1 MTLRT
6 PFCPF
11 VALEMTQLGTP
22 FRRLTLLF
30 AVALAACAP
39 PPTARVVAAP
49 APLPIKYVAPELGLN
64 NSGLD
69 TSIAGK
75 LDKIVKT
82 AIEEAVAP
90 GAAIAVGRNGRIA
103 YMKGYGYI
111 DWNQPG
117 SPVVD
122 TNTLYDLASLTKVI
136 ATTTLAMILEE
147 GGQLDLNRTVA
158 SYLPEFNSPEKAQ
171 ITVKQILTHS
181 GGLEAGANIY
191 ATARGRDQYL
201 YQINARPLE
210 YTPGTSMVYS
220 DWDMII
226 LQLVMERIT
235 GKTLDVLA
243 SEKIFKPLGM
253 IDTQFQPSISLRPRI
268 APTQVD
274 DARGGLL
281 WGNVHDENAWAM
293 GGVAGHAGLF
303 STAKDL
309 ALFSMMILNGGEGVN
324 GVRIVKPA
332 TIARWTARQGK
343 ESTRALGWDSPEG
356 GSSAGQFFS
365 PWSFGHTGFTGTSI
379 WIDPEKDLFVVVLT
393 NRVNPSRNNNR
404 HVQLRRDVADAVQ
417 QAVLGARIVNWEA
430 R

>member
-1 MTLRT
+1 MKS
-6 PFCPF
+6 
-11 VALEMTQLGTP
+11 
-22 FRRLTLLF
+22 FRFATILLL
-30 AVALAACAP
+30 AAACAP
-39 PPTARVVAAP
+39 PPPARVVVAP
-49 APLPIKYVAPELGLN
+49 PPPIKYLEPEVGLN

-69 TSIAGK
+69 PALAGK
-75 LDKIVKT
+75 LDKLVKT
-82 AIEEAVAP
+82 AIGEAVAP
-90 GAAIAVGRNGRIA
+90 GVAIAVGRNGHIA

-117 SPVVD
+117 SPAVD

-147 GGQLDLNRTVA
+147 AGQLDINRTVV

-171 ITVKQILTHS
+171 ITVKQLLTHS

-191 ATARGRDQYL
+191 RTARGRDQYL

-210 YTPGTSMVYS
+210 YTPGTNMIYS
-220 DWDMII
+220 DWDMIL
-226 LQLVMERIT
+226 LQLVMERIS

-243 SEKIFKPLGM
+243 AEKIFRPLGM

-274 DARGGLL
+274 EARGGLL
-281 WGNVHDENAWAM
+281 WGTVHDENAWAM

-324 GVRIVKPA
+324 GVRIVKPP

-343 ESTRALGWDSPEG
+343 ESTRTLGWDSPEG

-393 NRVNPSRNNNR
+393 NRVNPTGNNNR
-404 HVQLRRDVADAVQ
+404 HVQLRRDVADMVQ

>member
-1 MTLRT
+1 MKSFR
-6 PFCPF
+6 F
-11 VALEMTQLGTP
+11 ALILIT
-22 FRRLTLLF
+22 
-30 AVALAACAP
+30 AAACAP
-39 PPTARVVAAP
+39 PPPARVVAAP
-49 APLPIKYVAPELGLN
+49 PTPIKYMEPEVGLN

-69 TSIAGK
+69 PALAGK
-75 LDKIVKT
+75 LDKLVKT

-90 GAAIAVGRNGRIA
+90 GVAIAVGRNGHIA

-117 SPVVD
+117 SPAVD

-147 GGQLDLNRTVA
+147 AGQLDINRTVV

-171 ITVKQILTHS
+171 ITVKQLLTHS

-210 YTPGTSMVYS
+210 YTPGTNMIYS
-220 DWDMII
+220 DWDMIL

-243 SEKIFKPLGM
+243 SEKIFRPLGM
-253 IDTQFQPSISLRPRI
+253 IDTQFQPPVSLRSRI

-274 DARGGLL
+274 DSRGGLL
-281 WGNVHDENAWAM
+281 WGSVHDENAWAL

-393 NRVNPSRNNNR
+393 NRVNPTRSNTR
-404 HVQLRRDVADAVQ
+404 HVQLRRDVADMVQ
-417 QAVLGARIVNWEA
+417 QSVLGARIVNWEA

>member
-1 MTLRT
+1 MKLRHT
-6 PFCPF
+6 P
-11 VALEMTQLGTP
+11 
-22 FRRLTLLF
+22 LF
-30 AVALAACAP
+30 FLAISACAP
-39 PPTARVVAAP
+39 PPAAKVAA
-49 APLPIKYVAPELGLN
+49 APTPIKYVPAQTGLN

-69 TSIAGK
+69 TTLPAT
-75 LDKIVKT
+75 LDKIVKI
-82 AIEEAVAP
+82 ALEEAVAP
-90 GAAIAVGRNGRIA
+90 GVAIAVGRNGHIA
-103 YMKGYGYI
+103 YMKGYGSI
-111 DWNQPG
+111 DWNKPS
-117 SPVVD
+117 SPAVD

-136 ATTTLAMILEE
+136 ATTTVAMILEE
-147 GGQLDLNRTVA
+147 NGQLDLNRTVA

-191 ATARGRDQYL
+191 QTARGREQYL
-201 YQINARPLE
+201 QQISARPLE
-210 YTPGTSMVYS
+210 YTPGTNMIYS

-243 SEKIFKPLGM
+243 AEKIFKPLGM
-253 IDTQFQPSISLRPRI
+253 TDTQFQPPVALRPRI
-268 APTQVD
+268 APTQED
-274 DARGGLL
+274 PARGGLL
-281 WGNVHDENAWAM
+281 WGSVHDENAWAM

-303 STAKDL
+303 STARDL
-309 ALFSMMILNGGEGVN
+309 ALFSMMILNGGEGAN
-324 GVRIVKPA
+324 GVRIAKPP
-332 TIARWTARQGK
+332 TIARWTSRQGK
-343 ESTRALGWDSPEG
+343 ESTRTLGWDSPDG

-393 NRVNPSRNNNR
+393 NRVNPTRSNTR

>member
-1 MTLRT
+1 MKS
-6 PFCPF
+6 
-11 VALEMTQLGTP
+11 
-22 FRRLTLLF
+22 LTFF
-30 AVALAACAP
+30 AVFALAALVACAP
-39 PPTARVVAAP
+39 PPPARVAVAA
-49 APLPIKYVAPELGLN
+49 APPPVTYAAPEVGLN

-69 TSIAGK
+69 TAIAGK

-90 GAAIAVGRNGRIA
+90 GVTIAVGRNGHIA

-117 SPVVD
+117 SPKAD

-147 GGQLDLNRTVA
+147 NGQLDISRTVV

-191 ATARGRDQYL
+191 ATARGREQYL

-210 YTPGTSMVYS
+210 YTPGSSMIYS

-243 SEKIFKPLGM
+243 NEKIFKPLGM
-253 IDTQFQPSISLRPRI
+253 IDTQFQPPITLRPRI

-274 DARGGLL
+274 EARGGLL
-281 WGNVHDENAWAM
+281 WGTVHDENAWAM

-309 ALFSMMILNGGEGVN
+309 ALFSMMILNGGEGAN

-393 NRVNPSRNNNR
+393 NRVNPTRNNTR

-417 QAVLGARIVNWEA
+417 QSVLGARIVNWEA

>member
-1 MTLRT
+1 MKS
-6 PFCPF
+6 
-11 VALEMTQLGTP
+11 VASLAVLSS
-22 FRRLTLLF
+22 L
-30 AVALAACAP
+30 AVASCAAP
-39 PPTARVVAAP
+39 PPPARVAAAP
-49 APLPIKYVAPELGLN
+49 TPIKYVEPQVGLN

-69 TSIAGK
+69 TSLVRV
-75 LDKIVKT
+75 LDKTVKT

-90 GAAIAVGRNGRIA
+90 GVAIAVGRNGHIA

-117 SPVVD
+117 SSPVD

-136 ATTTLAMILEE
+136 ATTTVAMILEE
-147 GGQLDLNRTVA
+147 KGQLDLNRTVV
-158 SYLPEFNSPEKAQ
+158 SYLPEFNSPEKSQ
-171 ITVKQILTHS
+171 ITVRQLLTHS
-181 GGLEAGANIY
+181 GGLEAGANLY
-191 ATARGRDQYL
+191 NTARGREQYL
-201 YQINARPLE
+201 AQINARPLQ
-210 YTPGTSMVYS
+210 YTPGTNMIYS
-220 DWDMII
+220 DWDMIV

-243 SEKIFKPLGM
+243 AEKIFRPLGM
-253 IDTQFQPSISLRPRI
+253 NDTQFQPPLTWRSRI

-274 DARGGLL
+274 DKRGGLL
-281 WGNVHDENAWAM
+281 WGTVHDENAWAM

-309 ALFSMMILNGGEGVN
+309 ALFSMMILNGGEGAN

-343 ESTRALGWDSPEG
+343 ESTRTLGWDSPDG

-393 NRVNPSRNNNR
+393 NRVNPIASNTR

-417 QAVLGARIVNWEA
+417 QAVLGARIVNWEN

>member
-1 MTLRT
+1 MKS
-6 PFCPF
+6 
-11 VALEMTQLGTP
+11 
-22 FRRLTLLF
+22 FRF
-30 AVALAACAP
+30 AIILASAAACAP
-39 PPTARVVAAP
+39 PPPARVVAAP
-49 APLPIKYVAPELGLN
+49 PVPIKYIEPEVGLN

-69 TSIAGK
+69 PALAGK
-75 LDKIVKT
+75 LDKLVKT

-90 GAAIAVGRNGRIA
+90 GVAIAVGRNGHIA

-117 SPVVD
+117 SPAVD

-147 GGQLDLNRTVA
+147 AGQLDINRTVV

-171 ITVKQILTHS
+171 ITVKQLLTHS

-210 YTPGTSMVYS
+210 YTPGTNMIYS
-220 DWDMII
+220 DWDMIL
-226 LQLVMERIT
+226 LQMVMERIS

-243 SEKIFKPLGM
+243 GERIFRPLGM
-253 IDTQFQPSISLRPRI
+253 VDTQFQPPISLRSRI

-274 DARGGLL
+274 EARGGLL
-281 WGNVHDENAWAM
+281 WGTVHDENAWAL

-393 NRVNPSRNNNR
+393 NRVNPTRNNTR
-404 HVQLRRDVADAVQ
+404 HVQLRRDVADMVQ

>member
-1 MTLRT
+1 MIVKLRRAYRSL
-6 PFCPF
+6 P
-11 VALEMTQLGTP
+11 L
-22 FRRLTLLF
+22 LTAFF
-30 AVALAACAP
+30 ASAACAP
-39 PPTARVVAAP
+39 ATPPAKIAGAP
-49 APLPIKYVAPELGLN
+49 TPIKYVPPQMGLN

-69 TSIAGK
+69 TALPAV

-82 AIEEAVAP
+82 ALEEAVAP
-90 GAAIAVGRNGRIA
+90 GVAIAVGRNGRIG

-111 DWNQPG
+111 DWNRPG
-117 SPVVD
+117 SPAVD

-136 ATTTLAMILEE
+136 ATTTVAMILEE
-147 GGQLDLNRTVA
+147 AGQLDLNRTVV
-158 SYLPEFNSPEKAQ
+158 SYLPQFNSPEKAQ

-181 GGLEAGANIY
+181 GGLEAGANIFG
-191 ATARGRDQYL
+191 TARGRDQYL

-210 YTPGTSMVYS
+210 YTPGTSMIYS

-226 LQLVMERIT
+226 LQLVMEKIT

-253 IDTQFQPSISLRPRI
+253 TDTQFQPPISLRPRI
-268 APTQVD
+268 APTQED
-274 DARGGLL
+274 PDRGGLL
-281 WGNVHDENAWAM
+281 WGQVHDENAYAM

-303 STAKDL
+303 STARDL
-309 ALFSMMILNGGEGVN
+309 ALFSMMILNGGEGAN
-324 GVRIVKPA
+324 GVRIAKPA

-343 ESTRALGWDSPEG
+343 ESTRTLGWDSPDG

-393 NRVNPSRNNNR
+393 NRVNPTRSNTR

-417 QAVLGARIVNWEA
+417 QAVLGARIVNWEN

>member
-1 MTLRT
+1 MKS
-6 PFCPF
+6 FF
-11 VALEMTQLGTP
+11 IAAISVVAVSSC
-22 FRRLTLLF
+22 
-30 AVALAACAP
+30 AAP
-39 PPTARVVAAP
+39 PPARSVAAP
-49 APLPIKYVAPELGLN
+49 PPPIKYVEPEVGLN

-69 TSIAGK
+69 PSLSSK
-75 LDKIVKT
+75 LDKIVKS
-82 AIEEAVAP
+82 AMEEAVAP
-90 GAAIAVGRNGRIA
+90 GVAIAVGRNGHIA

-117 SPVVD
+117 SPAVD

-147 GGQLDLNRTVA
+147 TGQLDLNRTVV

-171 ITVKQILTHS
+171 ITVKQLLTHS

-191 ATARGRDQYL
+191 TTARGRDQYL

-210 YTPGTSMVYS
+210 YTPGTNMIYS
-220 DWDMII
+220 DWDMI
-226 LQLVMERIT
+226 LMQLVMERIS

-243 SEKIFKPLGM
+243 AEKIFRPLGM
-253 IDTQFQPSISLRPRI
+253 IDTQFQPPMSMRSRI

-281 WGNVHDENAWAM
+281 WGTVHDENAWAI

-393 NRVNPSRNNNR
+393 NRVNPTRNNNR
-404 HVQLRRDVADAVQ
+404 HVQLRRDVADATQ

>member
-1 MTLRT
+1 MKSFRFVIITL
-6 PFCPF
+6 
-11 VALEMTQLGTP
+11 VSA
-22 FRRLTLLF
+22 
-30 AVALAACAP
+30 AACAAP
-39 PPTARVVAAP
+39 PPARVVAAP
-49 APLPIKYVAPELGLN
+49 PTPVRYIEPELGLN

-69 TSIAGK
+69 PALAGK
-75 LDKIVKT
+75 LDKLVKT

-90 GAAIAVGRNGRIA
+90 GVAIAVGRNGHIA

-147 GGQLDLNRTVA
+147 AGQLDLNRTIV

-171 ITVKQILTHS
+171 ITVKQLLTHS

-191 ATARGRDQYL
+191 STARGRDQYL
-201 YQINARPLE
+201 YQINNRPLE
-210 YTPGTSMVYS
+210 YTPGTNMIYS
-220 DWDMII
+220 DWDMIL
-226 LQLVMERIT
+226 LQLVMERIS

-243 SEKIFKPLGM
+243 GEKIFRPLGM
-253 IDTQFQPSISLRPRI
+253 VDTQFQPPISLRSRI

-281 WGNVHDENAWAM
+281 WGTVHDENAWAM

-303 STAKDL
+303 SSAKDL

-393 NRVNPSRNNNR
+393 NRVNPTRNNTR
-404 HVQLRRDVADAVQ
+404 HVQLRRDVADMVQ

>member
-1 MTLRT
+1 MHRSIVTASITL
-6 PFCPF
+6 
-11 VALEMTQLGTP
+11 V
-22 FRRLTLLF
+22 
-30 AVALAACAP
+30 AACAP
-39 PPTARVVAAP
+39 PPPARVAAP
-49 APLPIKYVAPELGLN
+49 TPTPHQYIAPEVGLN

-69 TSIAGK
+69 TSLASK

-90 GAAIAVGRNGRIA
+90 GVAIAVGRNGHIG

-117 SPVVD
+117 SPAVD
-122 TNTLYDLASLTKVI
+122 SNTLYDLASLTKVI

-147 GGQLDLNRTVA
+147 NGQLDLSRTVA

-191 ATARGRDQYL
+191 STARGRDQYL

-210 YTPGTSMVYS
+210 YTPGTNMIYS

-235 GKTLDVLA
+235 GKTLDILA
-243 SEKIFKPLGM
+243 SEKIFRPLGM
-253 IDTQFQPSISLRPRI
+253 IDTQFQPPLSLRSRI

-281 WGNVHDENAWAM
+281 WGAVHDENAWAM

-393 NRVNPSRNNNR
+393 NRVNPTRNNTR

>member
-1 MTLRT
+1 MK
-6 PFCPF
+6 
-11 VALEMTQLGTP
+11 
-22 FRRLTLLF
+22 F
-30 AVALAACAP
+30 AVSIVVVTVFGVAACAAP
-39 PPTARVVAAP
+39 QPARVVAAP
-49 APLPIKYVAPELGLN
+49 PAPIKYVEPQMGLN

-69 TSIAGK
+69 TSLVGK

-82 AIEEAVAP
+82 SIEEAVAP
-90 GAAIAVGRNGRIA
+90 GVAIAVGRNGHIG

-117 SPVVD
+117 SPAVD

-147 GGQLDLNRTVA
+147 AGQLDLNRTVV

-171 ITVKQILTHS
+171 ITVKQLLTHS
-181 GGLEAGANIY
+181 GGLEAGASIFR
-191 ATARGRDQYL
+191 TARGRDQYL
-201 YQINARPLE
+201 AQINARPLQ
-210 YTPGTSMVYS
+210 YTPGTNMIYS
-220 DWDMII
+220 DWDMIL
-226 LQLVMERIT
+226 LQLVMERIS

-243 SEKIFKPLGM
+243 AEKIFRPLGM
-253 IDTQFQPSISLRPRI
+253 IDTQFQPSMTLRPRI

-274 DARGGLL
+274 DDRGGLL
-281 WGNVHDENAWAM
+281 WGTVHDENAWAM

-393 NRVNPSRNNNR
+393 NRVNPTGNNNR

-417 QAVLGARIVNWEA
+417 QAVLGVRIVNWEA

>member
-1 MTLRT
+1 MKSFRFAVIT
-6 PFCPF
+6 F
-11 VALEMTQLGTP
+11 VA
-22 FRRLTLLF
+22 
-30 AVALAACAP
+30 AAGCAAP
-39 PPTARVVAAP
+39 PPARVVSAAP
-49 APLPIKYVAPELGLN
+49 TPVKYIDPEVGLN

-69 TSIAGK
+69 PALAGK

-90 GAAIAVGRNGRIA
+90 GVAIAVGRNGHIA

-147 GGQLDLNRTVA
+147 TGQLDINRTVV
-158 SYLPEFNSPEKAQ
+158 SYLPEFNSPEKSQ
-171 ITVKQILTHS
+171 ITVKQLLTHS
-181 GGLEAGANIY
+181 GGLEAGANIFT
-191 ATARGRDQYL
+191 TARGRDQYL
-201 YQINARPLE
+201 YQINNRPLE
-210 YTPGTSMVYS
+210 YTPGTNMIYS
-220 DWDMII
+220 DWDMIL
-226 LQLVMERIT
+226 LQLVMERIS
-235 GKTLDVLA
+235 GKTLDILA
-243 SEKIFKPLGM
+243 SEKIFRPLGM
-253 IDTQFQPSISLRPRI
+253 IDTQYQPPISLRSRI

-274 DARGGLL
+274 DSRGGLL
-281 WGNVHDENAWAM
+281 WGSVHDENAWAM

-303 STAKDL
+303 STARDL

-393 NRVNPSRNNNR
+393 NRVNPTRNNTR

-417 QAVLGARIVNWEA
+417 QSVLGARIVNWEA

>member
-1 MTLRT
+1 PDAASMKS
-6 PFCPF
+6 F
-11 VALEMTQLGTP
+11 VSLATICLVL
-22 FRRLTLLF
+22 
-30 AVALAACAP
+30 LAACAP
-39 PPTARVVAAP
+39 PPPTRAVTAP
-49 APLPIKYVAPELGLN
+49 PPPIKYIPPEVGLN

-69 TSIAGK
+69 TSLVGK

-90 GAAIAVGRNGRIA
+90 GVAIAVGRNGHIA

-147 GGQLDLNRTVA
+147 AGQLDLNRTVV

-171 ITVKQILTHS
+171 ITVRQLLTHS

-191 ATARGRDQYL
+191 QTARGRDQYL

-210 YTPGTSMVYS
+210 YTPGANMIYS
-220 DWDMII
+220 DWDMI
-226 LQLVMERIT
+226 LVQLVMERIT

-243 SEKIFKPLGM
+243 SEKIFRPLGM
-253 IDTQFQPSISLRPRI
+253 IDTQFQPPFTIRTRI

-281 WGNVHDENAWAM
+281 WGTVHDENAWAM

-309 ALFSMMILNGGEGVN
+309 ALFSMMILNGGEGAN
-324 GVRIVKPA
+324 GVRLVKPA

-404 HVQLRRDVADAVQ
+404 HVQLRRDVADATQ

>member
-1 MTLRT
+1 MKS
-6 PFCPF
+6 FCSIAILSLIGG
-11 VALEMTQLGTP
+11 VS
-22 FRRLTLLF
+22 
-30 AVALAACAP
+30 CAP
-39 PPTARVVAAP
+39 PPPVARIAVAP
-49 APLPIKYVAPELGLN
+49 TPIKYVAPQMGLN

-69 TSIAGK
+69 TTLPGK
-75 LDKIVKT
+75 LDKIVKV

-90 GAAIAVGRNGRIA
+90 GVAIAVGRNGHIA

-117 SPVVD
+117 SPAVD

-136 ATTTLAMILEE
+136 ATTTVAMILEE

-158 SYLPEFNSPEKAQ
+158 SYLPEFNSPEKSQ

-191 ATARGRDQYL
+191 ATARGREQYL

-210 YTPGTSMVYS
+210 YTPGTNMIYS

-243 SEKIFKPLGM
+243 NEKIFRPLGM
-253 IDTQFQPSISLRPRI
+253 TDTQFQPPVSLRPRI

-281 WGNVHDENAWAM
+281 WGTVHDENAWAM

-303 STAKDL
+303 STARDL

-324 GVRIVKPA
+324 GIRIVKPA

-343 ESTRALGWDSPEG
+343 ESSRTLGWDSPEG

-393 NRVNPSRNNNR
+393 NRVNPTRSNTR

-417 QAVLGARIVNWEA
+417 QAVLGARIVNWEN

>member
-1 MTLRT
+1 MKSLTFLAVFT
-6 PFCPF
+6 
-11 VALEMTQLGTP
+11 VA
-22 FRRLTLLF
+22 
-30 AVALAACAP
+30 ALVACAP
-39 PPTARVVAAP
+39 PPQARVAAAAP
-49 APLPIKYVAPELGLN
+49 PPIKYVPPEVGLN

-69 TSIAGK
+69 TAIAGK

-90 GAAIAVGRNGRIA
+90 GVTIAVGRNGHIA

-117 SPVVD
+117 SPAAD

-147 GGQLDLNRTVA
+147 TGQLDISRTVV

-191 ATARGRDQYL
+191 ATARGREQYL

-210 YTPGTSMVYS
+210 YTPGSNMIYS
-220 DWDMII
+220 DWDMIL

-243 SEKIFKPLGM
+243 NEKIFRPLGM
-253 IDTQFQPSISLRPRI
+253 IDTQFQPPIALRPRI

-274 DARGGLL
+274 EARGGLL
-281 WGNVHDENAWAM
+281 WGTVHDENAWAI

-309 ALFSMMILNGGEGVN
+309 ALFSMMILNGGEGAN

-393 NRVNPSRNNNR
+393 NRVNPTRSNNR

-417 QAVLGARIVNWEA
+417 QSVLGARIVNWES

>member
-1 MTLRT
+1 MK
-6 PFCPF
+6 F
-11 VALEMTQLGTP
+11 
-22 FRRLTLLF
+22 FRSIAILSLI
-30 AVALAACAP
+30 AGVSCAP
-39 PPTARVVAAP
+39 PPPPARIAAAP
-49 APLPIKYVAPELGLN
+49 TPIKYVPPEMGLN

-69 TSIAGK
+69 TALPGR

-90 GAAIAVGRNGRIA
+90 GVAIAVGRNGHIA

-117 SPVVD
+117 SPAVD

-136 ATTTLAMILEE
+136 ATTTVAMVLEE

-191 ATARGRDQYL
+191 ATARGREQYL

-210 YTPGTSMVYS
+210 YTPGTNMIYS

-243 SEKIFKPLGM
+243 NEKIFKPLGM
-253 IDTQFQPSISLRPRI
+253 TDTQFQPPVSLRPRI

-281 WGNVHDENAWAM
+281 WGTVHDENAWAM

-303 STAKDL
+303 STARDL
-309 ALFSMMILNGGEGVN
+309 ALFSMMILNGGEGAN
-324 GVRIVKPA
+324 GIRIVKPA

-343 ESTRALGWDSPEG
+343 ESSRTLGWDSPEG

-379 WIDPEKDLFVVVLT
+379 WIDLEKDLFVVVLT
-393 NRVNPSRNNNR
+393 NRVNPTRSNTR

-417 QAVLGARIVNWEA
+417 QAVLGARIVNWEN

>member
-1 MTLRT
+1 MKSFR
-6 PFCPF
+6 F
-11 VALEMTQLGTP
+11 ALILIT
-22 FRRLTLLF
+22 
-30 AVALAACAP
+30 AAACAP
-39 PPTARVVAAP
+39 PPPARVVAAP
-49 APLPIKYVAPELGLN
+49 PTPIKYMEPQEGLN
-64 NSGLD
+64 NSGVDPAL
-69 TSIAGK
+69 AEK
-75 LDKIVKT
+75 LDKRVKT

-90 GAAIAVGRNGRIA
+90 GVAIPVGRNGHIA

-117 SPVVD
+117 SPVAD
-122 TNTLYDLASLTKVI
+122 THTRYDLASLTKGI

-147 GGQLDLNRTVA
+147 AGQLDINRTVS

-171 ITVKQILTHS
+171 ITVRQLLTHS

-191 ATARGRDQYL
+191 ATARGRDQFL
-201 YQINARPLE
+201 AQINARPLE
-210 YTPGTSMVYS
+210 YTPGTSMIYS
-220 DWDMII
+220 DWDMIL

-243 SEKIFKPLGM
+243 GERIFRPLGM
-253 IDTQFQPSISLRPRI
+253 VDTQFQPPLSIRSRI

-281 WGNVHDENAWAM
+281 WGSVHDENAWAI

-332 TIARWTARQGK
+332 TIARWTARQGR

-379 WIDPEKDLFVVVLT
+379 WMDPEKDLFVVVLT
-393 NRVNPSRNNNR
+393 NRVNPTRSNTR

-417 QAVLGARIVNWEA
+417 QAVQGARIVNWES

>member
-1 MTLRT
+1 MKSLTFLAVFT
-6 PFCPF
+6 
-11 VALEMTQLGTP
+11 VA
-22 FRRLTLLF
+22 
-30 AVALAACAP
+30 ALVACAP
-39 PPTARVVAAP
+39 PPQARVAAAAP
-49 APLPIKYVAPELGLN
+49 PPIKYVPPEVGLN

-69 TSIAGK
+69 TAIAGK

-90 GAAIAVGRNGRIA
+90 GVTIAVGRNGHIA

-117 SPVVD
+117 SPKAD

-147 GGQLDLNRTVA
+147 GGQLDISRTVV

-191 ATARGRDQYL
+191 ATARGREQYL

-210 YTPGTSMVYS
+210 YTPGSNMIYS
-220 DWDMII
+220 DWDMIL

-243 SEKIFKPLGM
+243 NEKIFRPLGM
-253 IDTQFQPSISLRPRI
+253 IDTQFQPPIALRPRI

-274 DARGGLL
+274 EARGGLL
-281 WGNVHDENAWAM
+281 WGTVHDENAWAM

-309 ALFSMMILNGGEGVN
+309 ALFSMMILNGGEGAN

-393 NRVNPSRNNNR
+393 NRVNPTRSNNR

-417 QAVLGARIVNWEA
+417 QSVLGARIVNWES

>member
-1 MTLRT
+1 MKSLN
-6 PFCPF
+6 
-11 VALEMTQLGTP
+11 A
-22 FRRLTLLF
+22 F
-30 AVALAACAP
+30 AVFAIAALTGCAAP
-39 PPTARVVAAP
+39 PQARVTAAP
-49 APLPIKYVAPELGLN
+49 VPPPIKYVAPEMGLN

-69 TSIAGK
+69 TALAGK
-75 LDKIVKT
+75 LDKIVKV

-90 GAAIAVGRNGRIA
+90 GVAIAVGRNGHIA

-117 SPVVD
+117 SPAVD
-122 TNTLYDLASLTKVI
+122 SNTLYDLASLTKVI

-147 GGQLDLNRTVA
+147 AGQLDINRTVV

-210 YTPGTSMVYS
+210 YTPGTNMIYS

-243 SEKIFKPLGM
+243 NEKIFKPLGM
-253 IDTQFQPSISLRPRI
+253 IDTQFQPPIALRPRI

-281 WGNVHDENAWAM
+281 WGTVHDENAWAM

-324 GVRIVKPA
+324 GVRIVKPP

-343 ESTRALGWDSPEG
+343 ESTRTLGWDSPEG

-393 NRVNPSRNNNR
+393 NRVNPTRNNTR
-404 HVQLRRDVADAVQ
+404 HVQLRRDVAEC
-417 QAVLGARIVNWEA
+417 GAAGGTRRA
-430 R
+430 HR